1 MSSFSLVLPHSVR
14 ITVTINTFVRSRSSL
29 ENHTRIQTQM
39 GKVYICFQTKKAPK
53 TIPFRAAHTYMA
65 YIGEYPPPP
74 PPSSHRGKILA
85 SRQVGCESKAYA
97 SFVLY
102 LKVFIIFFMIHALNI
117 FTTVSVQGI
126 TRGRAETSFLFIL
139 LICTFFSFFFS
150 LINWGFIATFS
161 R

>member
-65 YIGEYPPPP
+65 YIGEYPPSLLPP
-74 PPSSHRGKILA
+74 HTGERFWLRDKLVANQRPTQALCCIWKYLLFFLWFMLWIYLQQLQFRGLPEEGLKLPSL
-85 SRQVGCESKAYA
+85 
-97 SFVLY
+97 
-102 LKVFIIFFMIHALNI
+102 FIFADLHIFFI
-117 FTTVSVQGI
+117 F
-126 TRGRAETSFLFIL
+126 FPPNKL
-139 LICTFFSFFFS
+139 
-150 LINWGFIATFS
+150 GFHGDF
-161 R
+161 

>member
-14 ITVTINTFVRSRSSL
+14 ITVTINTFVRSLSSL

-65 YIGEYPPPP
+65 YIGEYPPP

-126 TRGRAETSFLFIL
+126 TRGRAETSFPFYFADLHIFFI
-139 LICTFFSFFFS
+139 FFFPNK
-150 LINWGFIATFS
+150 LGFRGDF
-161 R
+161 

>member
-74 PPSSHRGKILA
+74 PSSHRGKILA

-102 LKVFIIFFMIHALNI
+102 LKVFIIFFYDSCFEYIYN
-117 FTTVSVQGI
+117 SYSSGDYP
-126 TRGRAETSFLFIL
+126 RKG
-139 LICTFFSFFFS
+139 
-150 LINWGFIATFS
+150 
-161 R
+161 